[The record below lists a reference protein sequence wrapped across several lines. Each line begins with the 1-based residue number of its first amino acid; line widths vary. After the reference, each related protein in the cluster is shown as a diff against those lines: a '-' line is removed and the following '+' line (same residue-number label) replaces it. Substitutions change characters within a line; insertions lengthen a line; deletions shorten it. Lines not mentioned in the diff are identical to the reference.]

1 MFCCEEICLEMHLFK
16 TMQAGTGHFDVS
28 ILCWHQN
35 DHLLILHYFRKWAIK
50 KGDGEGGGIAVVE
63 SS

>member
-1 MFCCEEICLEMHLFK
+1 MHLFK

-35 DHLLILHYFRKWAIK
+35 DHLLILRYFRKWAIK